1 MIHTDL
7 LAWPSAGAG
16 TELLDDASTQTHEPA
31 TADPI
36 SPETSA
42 DKTKVPVTEAA
53 LGSSSTS
60 TESPSTATPTPSL
73 QAAPVLEVA
82 GLSVTYPGAI
92 APAITDIDFSLA
104 PGDTLAIVGESGS
117 GKSTTAAALTGLLP
131 AGTRV
136 DADTQS
142 HLGEDLTSAKPRTW
156 QRILGTGIAYV
167 PQDAGAGL
175 NPVRTVS
182 SALHETLMVNG
193 YAKPQIR
200 ARIAEVLD
208 AVGLDPQTHGRRYP
222 HELSGGQ
229 RQRVL
234 IANAIAA
241 RPALIIADEP
251 TSALDATV
259 AKQVLD
265 VLSGL
270 VAGSQTALVLI
281 THDLGVAKERA
292 AKLLVMQAGHIVETG
307 PTDRVLADPQH
318 AYTRSLLAVAPHLGW
333 GRLRPSIDAVVPSHR
348 PPTSVA
354 NTGVNPAGATMTDTV
369 HTGTEAVLSGRAIVR
384 DFGGDRPAVDGLDIT
399 LRAGTTVGIVG
410 ESGSGKTTSARILL
424 GAERTDSGEITL
436 HGKPV
441 TDYGRKDLGRRIRYV
456 HQDSSA
462 ALDPHYTV
470 ERILTEPLR
479 GHRIG
484 TRSDRPA
491 RVREL
496 LDSVALDHSLLGRT
510 PRELSGGQRQRLAI
524 ARALA
529 VDPEVII
536 LDEPVSALDVGVQAQ
551 ILQLLVD
558 LQARLGV
565 AYLFISHDLAV
576 IEQIADEVIV
586 MKDGRVVES
595 GPTARVLH
603 ESADAYTRALINAVP
618 CFDDSAVR
626 TTAPGS
632 PDTDSAVR
640 TTPTDSGDDSLAPN
654 PTEPTGA
661 HHA

>member
-1 MIHTDL
+1 MPHENE
-7 LAWPSAGAG
+7 AV
-16 TELLDDASTQTHEPA
+16 LD
-31 TADPI
+31 
-36 SPETSA
+36 
-42 DKTKVPVTEAA
+42 
-53 LGSSSTS
+53 
-60 TESPSTATPTPSL
+60 
-73 QAAPVLEVA
+73 VA
-82 GLSVTYPGAI
+82 GLSVTYPGAA
-92 APAITDIDFSLA
+92 APAISDVDLRFA
-104 PGDTLAIVGESGS
+104 PGETLAIVGESGS

-136 DADTQS
+136 EAATHS

-175 NPVRTVS
+175 NPVRTIA
-182 SALHETLMVNG
+182 SALSETLAVNG

-200 ARIAEVLD
+200 PRITEVLS
-208 AVGLDPQTHGRRYP
+208 AVGLDFELHGRRHP

-241 RPALIIADEP
+241 RPSLIIADEP

-265 VLSGL
+265 VLSSL

-292 AKLLVMQAGHIVETG
+292 AKLLVMQAGRIVEAG
-307 PTDRVLADPQH
+307 PTDRVLAEPRH
-318 AYTRSLLAVAPHLGW
+318 AYTRSLLAAAPHLGW
-333 GRLRPSIDAVVPSHR
+333 GRLRPNSGTAVPD
-348 PPTSVA
+348 P
-354 NTGVNPAGATMTDTV
+354 
-369 HTGTEAVLSGRAIVR
+369 TGTEAVLAGRGLVR
-384 DFGGDRPAVDGLDIT
+384 DFGGDRPAVNGLDIA
-399 LRAGTTVGIVG
+399 LRKGATVGIVG

-424 GAERTDSGEITL
+424 GADRADAGEITL

-441 TDYGRKDLGRRIRYV
+441 GRYRRKDLGRRIRYV

-462 ALDPHYTV
+462 ALDPHYSV

-484 TRSDRPA
+484 TRADRPA

-496 LDSVALDHSLLGRT
+496 LDSVALEHSLLTRT

-576 IEQIADEVIV
+576 IEQIADDVIV
-586 MKDGRVVES
+586 MKDGLAVES

-603 ESADAYTRALINAVP
+603 ESRHHYTRALIDAVP

-626 TTAPGS
+626 TIAADSGNTAGTAAHTS
-632 PDTDSAVR
+632 TTTDSTATAVE
-640 TTPTDSGDDSLAPN
+640 

-661 HHA
+661 NHA

>member
-16 TELLDDASTQTHEPA
+16 DELLDAAEAAPADTSTPVTPAAEAA
-31 TADPI
+31 TADERPA
-36 SPETSA
+36 SQETPA
-42 DKTKVPVTEAA
+42 
-53 LGSSSTS
+53 
-60 TESPSTATPTPSL
+60 
-73 QAAPVLEVA
+73 VLEVT
-82 GLSVTYPGAI
+82 GLSVTYPGAA
-92 APAITDIDFSLA
+92 APAIADVDLRLA
-104 PGDTLAIVGESGS
+104 PGETLAIVGESGS

-131 AGTRV
+131 AGTSV
-136 DADTQS
+136 SAHTHS
-142 HLGEDLTSAKPRTW
+142 HLGEDLTAAKPRTW
-156 QRILGTGIAYV
+156 QRILGAGIAYV

-175 NPVRTVS
+175 NPVRTIA
-182 SALHETLMVNG
+182 SALTETLSVNG
-193 YAKPQIR
+193 FTKPQIR
-200 ARIAEVLD
+200 PRIAEVLT
-208 AVGLDPQTHGRRYP
+208 AVGLDPDTHGRRYP

-265 VLSGL
+265 VLTAL
-270 VAGSQTALVLI
+270 VAESRTALVLI

-292 AKLLVMQAGHIVETG
+292 AELVVMSRGHIVETG
-307 PTDRVLADPQH
+307 RTDDVLASPQDP
-318 AYTRSLLAVAPHLGW
+318 YTQGLLAAAPHLGW
-333 GRLRPSIDAVVPSHR
+333 GRLQPSPGIVADR
-348 PPTSVA
+348 EPTR
-354 NTGVNPAGATMTDTV
+354 
-369 HTGTEAVLSGRAIVR
+369 TEAAPTNATSARSTSAGSTPTEVVLAGRDIVR
-384 DFGGDRPAVDGLDIT
+384 DFGGDRPAVNGLDIA
-399 LRAGTTVGIVG
+399 LRARTTIGIVG
-410 ESGSGKTTSARILL
+410 ESGSGKTTSARILF
-424 GAERTDSGEITL
+424 GADRPDSGEIAL
-436 HGKPV
+436 HGKPLAKF
-441 TDYGRKDLGRRIRYV
+441 GRKDLGRRIRYV

-470 ERILTEPLR
+470 ERILAEPLR

-484 TRSDRPA
+484 TRADR
-491 RVREL
+491 RLRIREL
-496 LDSVALDHSLLGRT
+496 LDSVALDHSLLTRT

-576 IEQIADEVIV
+576 IEQIADDVIV
-586 MKDGRVVES
+586 MKDGLVVES

-603 ESADAYTRALINAVP
+603 DSSHAYTRALIDAVP

-626 TTAPGS
+626 TIAAANATNTSANATNTSANATSTSANSTS
-632 PDTDSAVR
+632 PAANPTIAAETPDSTD
-640 TTPTDSGDDSLAPN
+640 N
-654 PTEPTGA
+654 PTEPTGG

>member
-1 MIHTDL
+1 MINTDL

-16 TELLDDASTQTHEPA
+16 TELLDDDRIGSTDKETRTASTETETPA
-31 TADPI
+31 ETNRT
-36 SPETSA
+36 SP
-42 DKTKVPVTEAA
+42 PQ
-53 LGSSSTS
+53 G
-60 TESPSTATPTPSL
+60 PH
-73 QAAPVLEVA
+73 VLEVA
-82 GLSVTYPGAI
+82 GLSVTYPGAS
-92 APAITDIDFSLA
+92 APAITDIDLTLA

-136 DADTQS
+136 DARTQS
-142 HLGEDLTSAKPRTW
+142 HLGEDLIGAKPRTW

-167 PQDAGAGL
+167 PQDAGTGL
-175 NPVRTVS
+175 NPVRTIA
-182 SALHETLMVNG
+182 SALAETLSVNG
-193 YAKPQIR
+193 SAKPQIR
-200 ARIAEVLD
+200 PRIAEVLT
-208 AVGLDPQTHGRRYP
+208 AVGLDPETHGRRYP

-270 VAGSQTALVLI
+270 VAESQTALVLI

-292 AKLLVMQAGHIVETG
+292 DELIVMQSGRIVETG
-307 PTDRVLADPQH
+307 PTGRVLTHPEH
-318 AYTRSLLAVAPHLGW
+318 PYTQGLLAAAPHLGW
-333 GRLRPSIDAVVPSHR
+333 GRLSPSPGIAHASDTGTEVVTTDS
-348 PPTSVA
+348 
-354 NTGVNPAGATMTDTV
+354 ATTTDTV
-369 HTGTEAVLSGRAIVR
+369 DTGTEVVLAGRGIVR
-384 DFGGDRPAVDGLDIT
+384 NFGGDRPAVDGLDIS
-399 LRAGTTVGIVG
+399 LRAGETVGIVG

-424 GAERTDSGEITL
+424 GADRADSGEITL
-436 HGKPV
+436 HGTAL
-441 TDYGRKDLGRRIRYV
+441 TDYRRKDLGRRIRYV
-456 HQDSSA
+456 HQDSTA

-484 TRSDRPA
+484 SRADRPA

-496 LDSVALDHSLLGRT
+496 LDSVALDHSLLGRK

-603 ESADAYTRALINAVP
+603 SSRDDYTRALIDAVP

-626 TTAPGS
+626 TTGGRAGTS
-632 PDTDSAVR
+632 P
-640 TTPTDSGDDSLAPN
+640 TTSPTRP
-654 PTEPTGA
+654 
-661 HHA
+661 